1 MLMKQIIIITPA
13 FDDVCL
19 TKPGPNLSLQ
29 FQCSCFIPF
38 QIGKAVDEYGR
49 KFRPRSIPKAKQVG
63 FKEWAIHAGV
73 AHHLVEKEME
83 EEAEKTPAMKEVVA
97 EVAKIRKEAGVER
110 LGNGGMGEGSV
121 RVWQV
126 MGGG

>member
-1 MLMKQIIIITPA
+1 M
-13 FDDVCL
+13 
-19 TKPGPNLSLQ
+19 
-29 FQCSCFIPF
+29 
-38 QIGKAVDEYGR
+38 DEYGR

>member
-1 MLMKQIIIITPA
+1 MALLG
-13 FDDVCL
+13 D
-19 TKPGPNLSLQ
+19 S
-29 FQCSCFIPF
+29 SSS
-38 QIGKAVDEYGR
+38 E
-49 KFRPRSIPKAKQVG
+49 KFRPRSIPKAKPVG

-73 AHHLVEKEME
+73 AHHHQEME